1 MKVTF
6 KLKKL
11 SDNAIVPKYAHV
23 GDAGMDL
30 YSTGE
35 VRIPPMS
42 AKLVHTGIAIA
53 LPDGYEAQIRS
64 RSGLALKSGVFVL
77 NSPGTLDSCYR
88 GEIGV
93 ILFNTT
99 KNDFYIQSG
108 SRVAQMVLA
117 PITRGEAIVVE
128 DLDETD
134 RGDGGFGSTGIT
146 DKLM

>member
-1 MKVTF
+1 MSISF

-11 SDNAIVPKYAHV
+11 SDKAVVPQYAHI

-30 YSTGE
+30 YATE
-35 VRIPPMS
+35 DVTIPPMS
-42 AKLVHTGIAIA
+42 AKLVHTGIAVA

-77 NSPGTLDSCYR
+77 NSPGTIDTGYR

-99 KNDFYIQSG
+99 TADFALSVG
-108 SRVAQMVLA
+108 SRIAQMVLA
-117 PITRGEAIVVE
+117 PITKGTAVVVE

-134 RGDGGFGSTGIT
+134 RGVGGFGSTGVTESI
-146 DKLM
+146 

>member
-1 MKVTF
+1 MKITF

-30 YSTGE
+30 YSTGD
-35 VRIPPMS
+35 VTIPPMS

-77 NSPGTLDSCYR
+77 NSPGTVDSCYR

-99 KNDFYIQSG
+99 MHDFYIQSG

-128 DLDETD
+128 NLDETD

>member
-1 MKVTF
+1 MKITF

-30 YSTGE
+30 YSTEE

-77 NSPGTLDSCYR
+77 NSPGTVDSCYR

-99 KNDFYIQSG
+99 KHDFYVQSG

-117 PITRGEAIVVE
+117 PITIGEAVVVE

-146 DKLM
+146 NKLM